1 MAKDIYFQWQ
11 NEHLLKTIY
20 PLRETKLRDFL
31 VYFEEIDIWDKYGD
45 KELEDIPDEVKA
57 YKNNSDDEGNK
68 AYKKYEELKAY
79 FLEPDVSEDYQ
90 KSFKELDPEFLVAI
104 NRVHKTFKDNF
115 EKNTSN
121 TRKWHFIKSRI
132 TDLENSRANIQKEI
146 ADKKRTVRN
155 MGSTWAKTKVYQ
167 KDIDRL
173 ETITSE
179 MLRVELGKLNEFQAA
194 FDKIKANQETLD
206 KWLAQL
212 NKKLAD
218 LQKKYKTKNWYVNK
232 YPQKSQ
238 YKKEA
243 QELKKELDDLQNR
256 LEAVSKLPADQQL
269 KKIGSS
275 QEITVK
281 DIARWK
287 ANIYKQSLMKKDH
300 YELLD
305 EIIQRF
311 LKDPQRYPL
320 WLQYMVI
327 HFSGMRY
334 QSAHGSWGDPRDLLQ
349 SLRLSGIEKNYKD
362 IPDESIASES
372 LEVVPTYEKKRVKS
386 SDQTERDKIDDYLTG
401 LRSST
406 TYRQRAALV
415 DLRIDEQLKEIERM
429 NEEEVLDELQEM
441 EDELPDWMWK
451 EIVARTPLRLEEVE
465 SANWEELTPEE
476 LEDKN
481 SYEMGQ
487 YREIMNK
494 WKKENLTGWRK
505 EHDRANQLIVTRAVC
520 NEVAEHI
527 QHLRGLTP
535 PGGLT
540 AKPEWY
546 RKMEKAFSS
555 NQDNDKPFLVKP
567 DAPVDFEIGA
577 SILWLRWVNREPNP
591 WRIAHPLE
599 LSNGEGLLPAN
610 LFRGKAGKAKKSPS
624 KTKSKTANQ
633 PTDWRYEI
641 SGGAFKRD
649 RTIYVEQQQSKAP
662 VISTGKKTKGKGK
675 VKKKNKQVVKKK
687 PKMVRKEERQ
697 WLRWMHE
704 ATVAEVAETA
714 DGIVV
719 LTFETALPY
728 EDKAR
733 STIGVFKRSERDLEY
748 SVLGN
753 RFNGTFVGYVPE
765 GDAPLKDLKRMLN
778 WNHVMLKR
786 NYIAPAKFNAFWAK
800 ATKKKAKK
808 ETVAV
813 KSQLTEQADTIVEA
827 MPEMRPAQHREWI
840 LCYEVDAAKKN
851 AKVFQPRVE
860 VARGVRLHVTTK
872 KSVKIGRFTY
882 YKVIQCDEEPRAQGL
897 YVRSA
902 HVNKILKKHYKR
914 RPDGVLELPK
924 ENSSRPVETA
934 DRLNLR
940 KITRG
945 NNVGKPVMQPSGVKL
960 SAGTVFRVST
970 VHRTTSSDAGDGVLD
985 TDGPDHYL
993 MITECPSRPNAKGMF
1008 TQTFAVTPLGSEE
1021 EYQQR
1026 AIQMRPDPNQEF
1038 RVKVVPKKG
1047 SEAVFLFQEVKP
1059 KKGKPGKKGPSL
1071 QKRFRATLPAGAELT
1086 VSSESVV
1093 SFSKEYYRIL
1103 ACKMEVKYVGYY
1115 VLQKEVA
1122 PIESEKGDE
1131 KSTGG
1136 PKKRI
1141 ERR

>member
-11 NEHLLKTIY
+11 NDHLLRTIY
-20 PLRETKLRDFL
+20 PLREMKLRDFL
-31 VYFEEIDIWDKYGD
+31 VYYEEIDIWDEYGD
-45 KELEDIPDEVKA
+45 KELEDIPDEVKE

-68 AYKKYEELKAY
+68 AYKKYEELKTY

-90 KSFKELDPEFLVAI
+90 RSFKELDPDFLVAI
-104 NRVHKTFKDNF
+104 NRVHKTFKDNY

-155 MGSTWAKTKVYQ
+155 MGPTWAKTEVYQ

-173 ETITSE
+173 ENITSE
-179 MLRVELGKLNEFQAA
+179 MLRVELGKLNEFLAA
-194 FDKIKANQETLD
+194 FDKVKANQEALD
-206 KWLAQL
+206 KWMAQS
-212 NKKLAD
+212 KRKLAD
-218 LQKKYKTKNWYVNK
+218 LQQKYKTKNWYANK
-232 YPQKSQ
+232 YPQKPE

-256 LEAVSKLPADQQL
+256 LEAVGKLPKDQQL
-269 KKIGSS
+269 KKIGSN
-275 QEITVK
+275 QEITIK

-287 ANIYKQSLMKKDH
+287 ANIYQESLLKKEH

-305 EIIQRF
+305 EIVQRF

-349 SLRLSGIEKNYKD
+349 SLRLSGIEKKYKN
-362 IPDESIASES
+362 ILDESIASES
-372 LEVVPTYEKKRVKS
+372 LEVVRTFEKKPVQT

-415 DLRIDEQLKEIERM
+415 DLRIDEQLKTIEEM
-429 NEEEVLDELQEM
+429 SDEEVLDELQEM
-441 EDELPDWMWK
+441 EDDLPDWMWK

-476 LEDKN
+476 QEEKN

-494 WKKENLTGWRK
+494 WKKENLTGWRN
-505 EHDRANQLIVTRAVC
+505 EHDRANQLVVTRAVC

-546 RKMEKAFSS
+546 RKMEKAFNST
-555 NQDNDKPFLVKP
+555 QDNDKPFLVKP
-567 DAPVDFEIGA
+567 DAPADFEVGA

-599 LSNGEGLLPAN
+599 LSNGEGLLPGS
-610 LFRGKAGKAKKSPS
+610 LFKGGAGKSKKSTS
-624 KTKSKTANQ
+624 KTKAKAAKQ

-641 SGGAFKRD
+641 SGDAFKRN
-649 RTIYVEQQQSKAP
+649 RTIYVEQQQSKAS
-662 VISTGKKTKGKGK
+662 VISAGKKSKAKGK
-675 VKKKNKQVVKKK
+675 VKKKNKQVAKKK
-687 PKMVRKEERQ
+687 QKMVRKEERQ

-728 EDKAR
+728 EDKSR

-748 SVLGN
+748 SVDSG
-753 RFNGTFVGYVPE
+753 RFNGTFIGYIPE
-765 GDAPLKDLKRMLN
+765 GELPLKDLKRMLK
-778 WNHVMLKR
+778 WEHVMLDP
-786 NYIAPAKFNAFWAK
+786 NYITTAKMNAFWAK
-800 ATKKKAKK
+800 ATRKKTRQAVAEISQPK
-808 ETVAV
+808 E
-813 KSQLTEQADTIVEA
+813 LADTIVEA
-827 MPEMRPAQHREWI
+827 MPEIRTAQHREWI
-840 LCYEVDAAKKN
+840 LCYEFDAAKKVPR
-851 AKVFQPRVE
+851 VFQPRVE
-860 VARGVRLHVTTK
+860 VARGVRLHVSTK
-872 KSVKIGRFTY
+872 KSVKVGKFTY

-902 HVNKILKKHYKR
+902 HVSKIHEKHYKR
-914 RPDGVLELPK
+914 RPDGGLELPK
-924 ENSSRPVETA
+924 ENSSRPVETLEP
-934 DRLNLR
+934 LNLR
-940 KITRG
+940 KITNG
-945 NNVGKPVMQPSGVKL
+945 NNVGKPIMYPSGVKL

-970 VHRTTSSDAGDGVLD
+970 VHRVTSSDAGDGVLD
-985 TDGPDHYL
+985 TNGPDHYL
-993 MITECPSRPNAKGMF
+993 LITECPSRPSAKGMF
-1008 TQTFAVTPLGSEE
+1008 TQTFAVTPLDSEE
-1021 EYQQR
+1021 QYQQR
-1026 AIQMRPDPNQEF
+1026 AIPMRPDPNQEL
-1038 RVKVVPKKG
+1038 RVKVVPKEDG
-1047 SEAVFLFQEVKP
+1047 EAVFLFKEVKP
-1059 KKGKPGKKGPSL
+1059 KAGKPGKEGLVL
-1071 QKRFRATLPAGAELT
+1071 QKSFQATLPAGVELT
-1086 VSSESVV
+1086 VSSEPQIS
-1093 SFSKEYYRIL
+1093 SGKEFYRIL
-1103 ACKMEVKYVGYY
+1103 ACEMEVKYVGYY
-1115 VLQKEVA
+1115 LLTKEVA
-1122 PIESEKGDE
+1122 PTDTEKGVE

-1136 PKKRI
+1136 QKIRRL
-1141 ERR
+1141 ERG